1 MEHRHGFGM
10 LEQRD
15 MLGQQTPV
23 VEESLDKDTGGIRYA
38 KKQNKNANK
47 LFQFVLSVR
56 VKKIRFLFIS
66 AWKAVE

>member
-1 MEHRHGFGM
+1 M

-23 VEESLDKDTGGIRYA
+23 VEISLEKDTDGVRYA
-38 KKQNKNANK
+38 NNRIKTPKKM
-47 LFQFVLSVR
+47 QFVLSVC
-56 VKKIRFLFIS
+56 VKKNFFIFRFIS